1 MRRTYEVIVV
11 GGGHAGTE
19 AECTELALALAESAP
34 PLQAARG
41 ELEHASRVL
50 EAARAGRLRFMD
62 TGSDDYAWW
71 VVRKP
76 GARLA
81 HFIADSKSNK
91 EFVLDLTSGQ
101 LVEVS

>member
-1 MRRTYEVIVV
+1 MFEAVEFIEVTKEPEPRETHL
-11 GGGHAGTE
+11 GE
-19 AECTELALALAESAP
+19 FQQEMLA
-34 PLQAARG
+34 
-41 ELEHASRVL
+41 V
-50 EAARAGRLRFMD
+50 EAARAARLRFMD
-62 TGSDDYAWW
+62 TGSEDYAWW